1 MYCFITECQSTIQW
15 IALIN
20 HRNLMMQLRSP
31 EDFIK
36 FLITPLYIDPW
47 ALALKLSHPQCQ
59 FYHYLF
65 YCYSNWIIYDL
76 LWFSAINILN
86 AKVSIFREKSRNFKF
101 SAKYRE
107 FPLQKNCEFSLKLQI
122 SSEFPP
128 HITGKIPVICFF
140 KYC

>member
-1 MYCFITECQSTIQW
+1 
-15 IALIN
+15 
-20 HRNLMMQLRSP
+20 MMQLRSP

-47 ALALKLSHPQCQ
+47 PLNYHSHSVS
-59 FYHYLF
+59 FT
-65 YCYSNWIIYDL
+65 IIYLIVIQIELFTVYDL
-76 LWFSAINILN
+76 SSFSAINILS